1 MMIHLIFPVHVTW
14 SMDSVHV
21 GRHRTVSTT
30 YDLYPNLEWKKH
42 RLVPCVFTRI
52 LLGCCLPNMQNPD
65 VWFKVIVFG
74 GLVTSPFL
82 LGEVLVSIHLFESLF
97 DNGFVR
103 LPDNFEGI

>member
-42 RLVPCVFTRI
+42 SLTCSLCFHADSVGFLFAKHAKPRCLVQGDIIWRPCHI
-52 LLGCCLPNMQNPD
+52 PLSIG
-65 VWFKVIVFG
+65 G
-74 GLVTSPFL
+74 GLGLSPPF
-82 LGEVLVSIHLFESLF
+82 
-97 DNGFVR
+97 
-103 LPDNFEGI
+103 